1 MIKLMWRAEP
11 VVVEKTLDDLWIGV
25 KSQSSLEIAGSP
37 RNSLRTSVDLTRGGR
52 ALTGLGGLPAYR
64 TPSNSEYL
72 AMYIGSQTVGDKLH
86 CQKGNSPEQQLRS
99 LIDAQW

>member
-1 MIKLMWRAEP
+1 ML
-11 VVVEKTLDDLWIGV
+11 
-25 KSQSSLEIAGSP
+25 SL
-37 RNSLRTSVDLTRGGR
+37 GGR

-64 TPSNSEYL
+64 TPSNSEYRSEYL
-72 AMYIGSQTVGDKLH
+72 SSQTVGDKLH

>member
-37 RNSLRTSVDLTRGGR
+37 RNSLRTSVVTLNLGGR
-52 ALTGLGGLPAYR
+52 ALTGLGALPGYR
-64 TPSNSEYL
+64 TPSNSEYQDEL
-72 AMYIGSQTVGDKLH
+72 SRQSDSGG
-86 CQKGNSPEQQLRS
+86 
-99 LIDAQW
+99 